1 MVEDV
6 VNGCSTSTL
15 ISISI
20 GDGSGS
26 PHISSVALALLPHSS
41 TIPIGYGKGCY
52 FMTGCNGANCYQ

>member
-15 ISISI
+15 ISMSI

-26 PHISSVALALLPHSS
+26 RPQISSVALPQSS
-41 TIPIGYGKGCY
+41 TTPIGYGRGCY
-52 FMTGCNGANCYQ
+52 FMTGCKGAKCYQ